1 MCLPLLPPPP
11 QLLVLHTGRMVPE
24 RLHSASR
31 ILADALQ
38 RPSFPRA
45 RLKGAGG
52 RPGGRPR
59 QPADGEALEGAAA
72 PGLEVVAVQER
83 PLAAAQQSEASG
95 RAVLVSLELAE
106 QLVQQA
112 GGHMHITYPFNMV
125 NAETGLLDVST
136 AVELWLPGVH

>member
-1 MCLPLLPPPP
+1 VHQRLLTRWLLTP
-11 QLLVLHTGRMVPE
+11 QVLVLHTGRMVPE

-38 RPSFPRA
+38 RPSFQNA
-45 RLKGAGG
+45 RLSSAASGGG
-52 RPGGRPR
+52 RPGGGPL
-59 QPADGEALEGAAA
+59 GGAAA
-72 PGLEVVAVQER
+72 PGLEAVAVQER

-112 GGHMHITYPFNMV
+112 GGHMQITYPYNMM
-125 NAETGLLDVST
+125 NAETGMLDVST
-136 AVELWLPGVH
+136 AVELWLPGVR